1 MLIREGNERNQSIDL
16 RLAAMLSLV
25 AGALNA
31 AGFELAGL
39 FSANMTG
46 NISAMADNLAKGGWG
61 AALLFGLIVV
71 VFILGALIA
80 GLLIEAGRQRGKR
93 RIYAVVVALEAGL
106 LILTGLAALAG
117 LTGADGVEII
127 CLLAVALGMQN
138 AVSTRISRARVRTT
152 HVSGMATDIG
162 LSLAGLWLRSAESAR
177 YRGLLALHV
186 TTILAFLGGGVLG
199 VVLHRIAGPVTFL
212 CCGLL
217 LALIALPEV
226 FRR

>member
-71 VFILGALIA
+71 VFIFGALIA

-93 RIYAVVVALEAGL
+93 RIYAAVVALEAGL

-117 LTGADGVEII
+117 LTGADGVEVI

>member
-16 RLAAMLSLV
+16 RLAGLLSLV

-61 AALLFGLIVV
+61 AALLFGLVVV
-71 VFILGALIA
+71 VFILGALVA

-93 RIYAVVVALEAGL
+93 RIYAAVVAMEAVI

-117 LTGADGVEII
+117 LTGGDGVGII
-127 CLLAVALGMQN
+127 CMLAGVLGMQN

-152 HVSGMATDIG
+152 HVSGMATDVG
-162 LSLAGLWLRSAESAR
+162 LSLAGLCMRSDESAR
-177 YRGLLALHV
+177 YRSLLALHC
-186 TTILAFLGGGVLG
+186 TTISAFLVGGVLG
-199 VVLHRIAGPVTFL
+199 VVLHRLAGPVTFL

-217 LALIALPEV
+217 LALIALPEML
-226 FRR
+226 RR

>member
-16 RLAAMLSLV
+16 RLAGLLSLV

-71 VFILGALIA
+71 VFILGALLA
-80 GLLIEAGRQRGKR
+80 GLLIEAGRQRGRR
-93 RIYAVVVALEAGL
+93 RIYAAVVAMEAVI

-117 LTGADGVEII
+117 LIGRVEVI
-127 CLLAVALGMQN
+127 CMLAGALGMQN

-162 LSLAGLWLRSAESAR
+162 LSLAGLWMRSDESVR
-177 YRGLLALHV
+177 YRGLLALHC
-186 TTILAFLGGGVLG
+186 TTISAFLGGGVLG
-199 VVLHRIAGPVTFL
+199 VALHRLAGPVTFL

-217 LALIALPEV
+217 LALIALPELL
-226 FRR
+226 RR

>member
-16 RLAAMLSLV
+16 RLAGLLSLV

-71 VFILGALIA
+71 VFILGALLG
-80 GLLIEAGRQRGKR
+80 GLLIEAGRQRGRR
-93 RIYAVVVALEAGL
+93 RIYAAVVALEAGL

-117 LTGADGVEII
+117 LIGRVEVI
-127 CLLAVALGMQN
+127 CMLAGALGMQN

-152 HVSGMATDIG
+152 HVSGMATDVG
-162 LSLAGLWLRSAESAR
+162 LSLAGLCMRSDESAR
-177 YRGLLALHV
+177 YRSLLALHC
-186 TTILAFLGGGVLG
+186 TTMSAFLVGGVLG
-199 VVLHRIAGPVTFL
+199 VVLHRLAGPVTFL

-217 LALIALPEV
+217 LALIALPEML
-226 FRR
+226 RR

>member
-16 RLAAMLSLV
+16 RLAGLLSLA

-71 VFILGALIA
+71 VFILGALLG
-80 GLLIEAGRQRGKR
+80 GLLIEAGRQRGRR
-93 RIYAVVVALEAGL
+93 RIYAAVVALEAGL

-117 LTGADGVEII
+117 LIGRVEVI
-127 CLLAVALGMQN
+127 CMLAGALGMQN

-152 HVSGMATDIG
+152 HVSGMATDVG
-162 LSLAGLWLRSAESAR
+162 LSLAGLCMRSDESAR
-177 YRGLLALHV
+177 YRSLLALHC
-186 TTILAFLGGGVLG
+186 TTMSAFLVGGVLG
-199 VVLHRIAGPVTFL
+199 VVLHRLAGPVTFL

-217 LALIALPEV
+217 LALIALPEML
-226 FRR
+226 RR

>member
-16 RLAAMLSLV
+16 RFAAIMSLV

-93 RIYAVVVALEAGL
+93 RIYAAVVALEAGL

-117 LTGADGVEII
+117 LTGGDGAEII

-177 YRGLLALHV
+177 DRGLLALHV